1 MTQPPSNDLSR
12 RSLLRAGS
20 LVLLL
25 GTQQIA
31 HGASV
36 VAVRL
41 WPAPDYT
48 RVTIESDGA
57 LKVRGIDTPSATQ
70 LRLEIEGID
79 LVTGLRDL
87 VGQLRSSDPN
97 IASIGVQGAGV
108 NRVRLQI
115 GLKQAIKP
123 QVFHLMPVATYQH
136 RLVLDLY
143 PLNPP
148 DPLVQLIA
156 QREKE
161 LEAASQRAARL
172 LGMET
177 ETLGNQPLEAPV
189 ADPLGELITERATPN
204 TVAGAQNPP
213 PAPIPRRP
221 AAPPLVANASS
232 PRVESGTAANTGAS
246 ASKQMPGNASPPS
259 TTDRLIIVALD
270 PGHGGEDPGAVGPAG
285 THEKNVVLQVAHKLR
300 DRIDATRVN
309 GNPMRAFLTRDA
321 DFFVPLH
328 VRVQKAQQV
337 RADLFISIHADAF
350 DSPQP
355 AGASVFALSNKGAT
369 SAAARWM
376 ANKENAADLVG
387 GVNVKTQDATLQ
399 RALLDM
405 STTAQIKDSLKLGGA
420 MLGEVG
426 RVARLHKP
434 RVEQAGFAVLKAHD
448 IPSVLVETAFISNP
462 DEEQRLR
469 SPAYQNALADALLK
483 GIVKYF
489 SQNPPLARNQ
499 SV

>member
-1 MTQPPSNDLSR
+1 MTQAPSNDLSR
-12 RSLLRAGS
+12 RSLLRLSS

-48 RVTIESDGA
+48 RVTIESDGQ
-57 LKVRGIDTPSATQ
+57 LRVRSIETPSASQ
-70 LRLEIEGID
+70 LQLEIEGID

-97 IASIGVQGAGV
+97 IAGIRVQSAGP
-108 NRVRLQI
+108 NRVRLQMD
-115 GLKQAIKP
+115 LKQAIKP
-123 QVFHLMPVATYQH
+123 QVFHLRPVATYQH

-143 PLNPP
+143 PLYPA
-148 DPLVQLIA
+148 DPLEQLIA

-161 LEAASQRAARL
+161 LDAASQRAARL
-172 LGMET
+172 LGLET
-177 ETLGNQPLEAPV
+177 ESLGQPPLGAPV
-189 ADPLGELITERATPN
+189 TDPLGELIAERATPS
-204 TVAGAQNPP
+204 NPANLP
-213 PAPIPRRP
+213 TPTPTPRLP
-221 AAPPLVANASS
+221 AAPPLVASAPQPRPEPAANASAPTLRQP
-232 PRVESGTAANTGAS
+232 PR
-246 ASKQMPGNASPPS
+246 NASQAGI
-259 TTDRLIIVALD
+259 TERLIVVALD
-270 PGHGGEDPGAVGPAG
+270 PGHGGEDPGAIGPAG
-285 THEKNVVLQVAHKLR
+285 TYEKDVVLQVAYKLR
-300 DRIDATRVN
+300 DRINATKVN
-309 GNPMRAFLTRDA
+309 GHPMRAFLTRDA
-321 DFFVPLH
+321 DFFVPLN
-328 VRVQKAQQV
+328 VRVRKAQRV

-350 DSPQP
+350 FTPKP
-355 AGASVFALSNKGAT
+355 AGASVFALSTKGAS

-387 GVNVKTQDATLQ
+387 GVNVKTKDATLQ

-434 RVEQAGFAVLKAHD
+434 RVEQAGFAVLKAPD

-469 SPAYQNALADALLK
+469 SPAYQSALADALLK

-489 SQNPPLARNQ
+489 SQNPPLARNRPIA
-499 SV
+499 

>member
-1 MTQPPSNDLSR
+1 MSKGTSNDLSR
-12 RSLLRAGS
+12 RSLLRAGT

-31 HGASV
+31 RGASV

-57 LKVRGIDTPSATQ
+57 LKVSGIETPSTTQ
-70 LRLEIEGID
+70 MQVEIEGID

-97 IASIGVQGAGV
+97 IAGIRVMGAGV
-108 NRVRLQI
+108 NRVRLHMD
-115 GLKQAIKP
+115 LKQPIKP
-123 QVFHLMPVATYQH
+123 QVFSLTPVAAYQH

-148 DPLVQLIA
+148 DPLEQLIA
-156 QREKE
+156 RREKE
-161 LEAASQRAARL
+161 LDAASQRAARL
-172 LGMET
+172 LGLET
-177 ETLGNQPLEAPV
+177 EALGHQPLGAPV
-189 ADPLGELITERATPN
+189 TDPLGELIAERAAP
-204 TVAGAQNPP
+204 GAS
-213 PAPIPRRP
+213 
-221 AAPPLVANASS
+221 AAPPLVASAPSAPAEPGPATS
-232 PRVESGTAANTGAS
+232 PSNPAAKRKPREA
-246 ASKQMPGNASPPS
+246 AKQEATN
-259 TTDRLIIVALD
+259 RLIIVALD
-270 PGHGGEDPGAVGPAG
+270 PGHGGEDPGALGPAG
-285 THEKNVVLQVAHKLR
+285 TREKDVVLQVAYKLR

-309 GNPMRAFLTRDA
+309 GNPMRAYLTRDA
-321 DFFVPLH
+321 DFFVPLN
-328 VRVQKAQQV
+328 VRVQKAQRV

-350 DSPQP
+350 YTPKP
-355 AGASVFALSNKGAT
+355 AGASVFALSTRGAS

-434 RVEQAGFAVLKAHD
+434 RVEQAGFAVLKAPD

-469 SPAYQNALADALLK
+469 SPAYQNELADALLK

-489 SQNPPLARNQ
+489 SQNPPLARNR

>member
-1 MTQPPSNDLSR
+1 MTPPPSNDLTR
-12 RSLLRAGS
+12 RSLLRMGS

-57 LKVRGIDTPSATQ
+57 LKVRGIETPSATQ
-70 LRLEIEGID
+70 LQIEIEGID
-79 LVTGLRDL
+79 LVAGLRDL

-97 IASIGVQGAGV
+97 ISGIRVQGAGA
-108 NRVRLQI
+108 NRVRLHI
-115 GLKQAIKP
+115 DLKQAIKP
-123 QVFHLMPVATYQH
+123 QVFHLTPVAAYQH

-148 DPLVQLIA
+148 DPLEQLIA

-161 LEAASQRAARL
+161 LQAASQRAARL
-172 LGMET
+172 LGLET
-177 ETLGNQPLEAPV
+177 EALGHQPLGAPV
-189 ADPLGELITERATPN
+189 TDPLGELIAERAVPGIS
-204 TVAGAQNPP
+204 AGP
-213 PAPIPRRP
+213 PAPILSRKP
-221 AAPPLVANASS
+221 AAPPLVANAPPARPEPAAAASTS
-232 PRVESGTAANTGAS
+232 PPTLR
-246 ASKQMPGNASPPS
+246 QPPRNASPPS

-270 PGHGGEDPGAVGPAG
+270 PGHGGEDPGAIGPAG
-285 THEKNVVLQVAHKLR
+285 TYEKDVVLQVAYKLR
-300 DRIDATRVN
+300 ERIDATRVN

-321 DFFVPLH
+321 DFFVPLN
-328 VRVQKAQQV
+328 VRVQKAQRV

-350 DSPQP
+350 FTPKP
-355 AGASVFALSNKGAT
+355 AGASVFALSTRGAT

-399 RALLDM
+399 HAMLDM

-420 MLGEVG
+420 MLSEVG

-434 RVEQAGFAVLKAHD
+434 QVEQAGFAVLKAPD

-469 SPAYQNALADALLK
+469 NPAYQNALADALLK

-489 SQNPPLARNQ
+489 SQNPPLARDRPIA
-499 SV
+499 

>member
-1 MTQPPSNDLSR
+1 MSQAASSDLSR
-12 RSLLRAGS
+12 RSLLRVGT

-31 HGASV
+31 RGASV

-57 LKVRGIDTPSATQ
+57 LKVRGIEAPSATQ
-70 LRLEIEGID
+70 MQVEIEAID

-97 IASIGVQGAGV
+97 IAGIRVLGAGV
-108 NRVRLQI
+108 NRVRLLMD
-115 GLKQAIKP
+115 LKQAIKP
-123 QVFHLMPVATYQH
+123 QVFSLTPVAAYQH

-148 DPLVQLIA
+148 DPLEQLIA
-156 QREKE
+156 RREKE
-161 LEAASQRAARL
+161 LDAASQRAARL
-172 LGMET
+172 LGLET
-177 ETLGNQPLEAPV
+177 EALGHQPLGAPV
-189 ADPLGELITERATPN
+189 TDPLGELIAERATP
-204 TVAGAQNPP
+204 GDS
-213 PAPIPRRP
+213 
-221 AAPPLVANASS
+221 AAPPV
-232 PRVESGTAANTGAS
+232 VAS
-246 ASKQMPGNASPPS
+246 APNAPAEPGPTAPPS
-259 TTDRLIIVALD
+259 APAAKRRPRDADRQRTTDRLIIVALD
-270 PGHGGEDPGAVGPAG
+270 PGHGGEDPGALGPAG
-285 THEKNVVLQVAHKLR
+285 TQEKDVVLQVAYKLR

-321 DFFVPLH
+321 DFFVPLN
-328 VRVQKAQQV
+328 VRVQKAQRV

-350 DSPQP
+350 YTPKPQ
-355 AGASVFALSNKGAT
+355 GASVFALSNKGAS

-434 RVEQAGFAVLKAHD
+434 RVEQAGFAVLKAPD

-469 SPAYQNALADALLK
+469 SAAYQNQLADALLK
-483 GIVKYF
+483 GIVTYF
-489 SQNPPLARNQ
+489 SQNPPLARNR

>member
-1 MTQPPSNDLSR
+1 MSRPLSNDLSR
-12 RSLLRAGS
+12 RTLLRVGS

-48 RVTIESDGA
+48 RVTIESDGE
-57 LKVRGIDTPSATQ
+57 LKVRGIETPSATQ
-70 LRLEIEGID
+70 LQMEIEGID

-97 IASIGVQGAGV
+97 IAGIRVQGAGA
-108 NRVRLQI
+108 NRVRLHI
-115 GLKQAIKP
+115 DLKQAIKP
-123 QVFHLMPVATYQH
+123 QVFHLTPVAAYQH

-148 DPLVQLIA
+148 DPLEQLIA

-161 LEAASQRAARL
+161 LDAASQRAARL
-172 LGMET
+172 LGLET
-177 ETLGNQPLEAPV
+177 EALGHQPLGAPV
-189 ADPLGELITERATPN
+189 LDPLGELIAERATP
-204 TVAGAQNPP
+204 GK
-213 PAPIPRRP
+213 PASSSTATIPRNP
-221 AAPPLVANASS
+221 AAPPLVASA
-232 PRVESGTAANTGAS
+232 PTTKPEPAVAA
-246 ASKQMPGNASPPS
+246 NASPPTSKQPPRIASQPS

-270 PGHGGEDPGAVGPAG
+270 PGHGGEDPGAIGPAG
-285 THEKNVVLQVAHKLR
+285 TYEKDVVLQVANKLR
-300 DRIDATRVN
+300 ERIDATRVN

-321 DFFVPLH
+321 DFFVPLS
-328 VRVQKAQQV
+328 VRVQKAQRV

-350 DSPQP
+350 YTPKP
-355 AGASVFALSNKGAT
+355 AGASVFALSTRGAT

-399 RALLDM
+399 RAMLDM
-405 STTAQIKDSLKLGGA
+405 STTAQIKDSLKLGDA

-434 RVEQAGFAVLKAHD
+434 RVEQAGFAVLKAPD

-489 SQNPPLARNQ
+489 SQNPPLARDRP
-499 SV
+499 VA

>member
-1 MTQPPSNDLSR
+1 MRRPPLQTLSR
-12 RSLLRAGS
+12 RSLLRVGS

-57 LKVRGIDTPSATQ
+57 LTVRGIETPSPTQ
-70 LRLEIEGID
+70 MQVDIEGID
-79 LVTGLRDL
+79 LVAGLSDL

-97 IASIGVQGAGV
+97 IAGIRVVGAGA
-108 NRVRLQI
+108 NRVRLQLE
-115 GLKQAIKP
+115 LKQAIKP
-123 QVFHLMPVATYQH
+123 QVFSLTPVATYQH

-148 DPLVQLIA
+148 DPLEQLIA

-161 LEAASQRAARL
+161 LDAASQRAARL
-172 LGMET
+172 LGLET
-177 ETLGNQPLEAPV
+177 EALGQQLPGPPV
-189 ADPLGELITERATPN
+189 TDPLGDLIAERA
-204 TVAGAQNPP
+204 
-213 PAPIPRRP
+213 APGTRS
-221 AAPPLVANASS
+221 APPLVA
-232 PRVESGTAANTGAS
+232 S
-246 ASKQMPGNASPPS
+246 APSAPAVPSATDSVSPPPARRRPRAADS
-259 TTDRLIIVALD
+259 TASTDRLIIVALD
-270 PGHGGEDPGAVGPAG
+270 PGHGGEDPGAIGPAG
-285 THEKNVVLQVAHKLR
+285 TREKDVVLQVAHKLR
-300 DRIDATRVN
+300 DRINATRVN

-321 DFFVPLH
+321 DFFVPLR
-328 VRVQKAQQV
+328 VRVQKAQRV

-350 DSPQP
+350 FTPKP
-355 AGASVFALSNKGAT
+355 RGASVFALSTRGAS

-387 GVNVKTQDATLQ
+387 GVNVKGQDSTLQ

-405 STTAQIKDSLKLGGA
+405 STTAQINDSLKLGGA
-420 MLGEVG
+420 MLGAVG

-434 RVEQAGFAVLKAHD
+434 RVEQAGFAVLKAPD

-469 SPAYQNALADALLK
+469 DPAYQHQLADALLK
-483 GIVKYF
+483 GIVAYF
-489 SQNPPLARNQ
+489 AQNPPLARNR

>member
-48 RVTIESDGA
+48 RVTIESDGE
-57 LKVRGIDTPSATQ
+57 LKVRGIETPSATQ
-70 LRLEIEGID
+70 MQVEIEGID

-97 IASIGVQGAGV
+97 IAGIRVQAAGA
-108 NRVRLQI
+108 NRVRLHI
-115 GLKQAIKP
+115 DLKQAIKP
-123 QVFHLMPVATYQH
+123 QVFHLTPVAAYQH

-148 DPLVQLIA
+148 DPLEQLIA

-161 LEAASQRAARL
+161 LDAASQRAARL
-172 LGMET
+172 LGLET
-177 ETLGNQPLEAPV
+177 ETLGHQPLGAPV
-189 ADPLGELITERATPN
+189 TDPLGELIAERVAPSSPTSPPN
-204 TVAGAQNPP
+204 TRN
-213 PAPIPRRP
+213 P
-221 AAPPLVANASS
+221 AAPPQAASAPNPATEPGPVASASS
-232 PRVESGTAANTGAS
+232 PT
-246 ASKQMPGNASPPS
+246 SKQKPRGSSKPS
-259 TTDRLIIVALD
+259 STDRLIIVALD

-285 THEKNVVLQVAHKLR
+285 TREKDVVLQVAYKLR
-300 DRIDATRVN
+300 ERIDATRVN

-321 DFFVPLH
+321 DFFVPLN
-328 VRVQKAQQV
+328 VRVQKAQRV

-350 DSPQP
+350 YTPKP
-355 AGASVFALSNKGAT
+355 AGASVFALSTRGAT

-376 ANKENAADLVG
+376 ANKENSADLVG
-387 GVNVKTQDATLQ
+387 GVNVKTQDTSLQ
-399 RALLDM
+399 RAMLDM

-434 RVEQAGFAVLKAHD
+434 RVEQAGFAVLKAPD

-489 SQNPPLARNQ
+489 SQNPPLARNR
-499 SV
+499 SVA

>member
-1 MTQPPSNDLSR
+1 MSRPLSNDLSR
-12 RSLLRAGS
+12 RTLLRVGS

-48 RVTIESDGA
+48 RVTIESDGE
-57 LKVRGIDTPSATQ
+57 LKVRGIETPSATQ
-70 LRLEIEGID
+70 LQMEIEGID

-97 IASIGVQGAGV
+97 IAGIRVQGAGA
-108 NRVRLQI
+108 NRVRLHI
-115 GLKQAIKP
+115 DLKQAIKP
-123 QVFHLMPVATYQH
+123 QVFHLTPVAAYQH

-148 DPLVQLIA
+148 DPLEQLIA

-161 LEAASQRAARL
+161 LDAASQRAARL
-172 LGMET
+172 LGLET
-177 ETLGNQPLEAPV
+177 EALGHQPLGAPV
-189 ADPLGELITERATPN
+189 LDPLGELIAERGTPGKPASSSTAT
-204 TVAGAQNPP
+204 
-213 PAPIPRRP
+213 IPRNP
-221 AAPPLVANASS
+221 AAPPLVASA
-232 PRVESGTAANTGAS
+232 PTTKPEPAVAA
-246 ASKQMPGNASPPS
+246 NASPPTSKQPPRIASQPS

-270 PGHGGEDPGAVGPAG
+270 PGHGGEDPGAIGPAG
-285 THEKNVVLQVAHKLR
+285 TYEKDVVLQVANKLR
-300 DRIDATRVN
+300 ERIDATRVN

-321 DFFVPLH
+321 DFFVPLS
-328 VRVQKAQQV
+328 VRVQKAQRV

-350 DSPQP
+350 YTPKP
-355 AGASVFALSNKGAT
+355 AGASVFALSTRGAT

-399 RALLDM
+399 RAMLDM
-405 STTAQIKDSLKLGGA
+405 STTAQIKDSLKLGDA

-434 RVEQAGFAVLKAHD
+434 RVEQAGFAVLKAPD

-489 SQNPPLARNQ
+489 SQNPPLARDRP
-499 SV
+499 VA